1 MDGRRRDGTENE
13 LHRMDDMKT
22 STETTPPSGQT
33 DSRWGFWLLLVIF
46 LTFATNLCAGV
57 LVAPTVI
64 FISDKNR
71 TGRVDV
77 QNPTQQPREVTIHFA
92 YGLPESDTLGNVT
105 VQLKDSGVVDSR
117 AAVEWVKAF
126 PRKLVIPPGG
136 TQVVRIVATPPPGLA
151 DGEYWARI
159 VVRSQE
165 GVMADTAT
173 LASGQIST
181 KLNMIM
187 QTAIMLKYR
196 KGNLAAKLEMPRV
209 KATKND
215 SMVVV
220 MTDFNNLGNASYVGM
235 LNVRVLDAD
244 KKEITKQ
251 QSDLAVY
258 RGLRRRMEL
267 PLKNGIGK
275 LPLQVEISVTTD
287 GRTDIAPEDLIR
299 GNKIQ
304 ELVTVE

>member
-1 MDGRRRDGTENE
+1 MNTST
-13 LHRMDDMKT
+13 KT
-22 STETTPPSGQT
+22 SPPSGQT

-46 LTFATNLCAGV
+46 LTLSTNLFAGV
-57 LVAPTVI
+57 LVAPTVV
-64 FISDKNR
+64 FISDKSR
-71 TGRVDV
+71 TGRLEV
-77 QNPTQQPREVTIHFA
+77 QNPTAQPREVTIHFA
-92 YGLPESDTLGNVT
+92 YGLPESDSLGNVS
-105 VQLKDSGVVDSR
+105 VVLKDTGVIDSR

-126 PRKLVIPPGG
+126 PRKLVIPPGA
-136 TQVVRIVATPPPGLA
+136 TQIVRITANPPAGIA

-165 GVMADTAT
+165 GVMVDTAT

-196 KGNLAAKLEMPRV
+196 KGSLAAKLEMPKV
-209 KATKND
+209 KAVKND

-220 MTDFNNLGNASYVGM
+220 MTDFNNLGNASYVGL

-251 QSDLAVY
+251 QSDIAVY

-275 LPLQVEISVTTD
+275 LPLQVEISVSTD
-287 GRTDIAPEDLIR
+287 GRTDLAPDDVIR

>member
-1 MDGRRRDGTENE
+1 MNTST
-13 LHRMDDMKT
+13 KT
-22 STETTPPSGQT
+22 SPSSGQT

-46 LTFATNLCAGV
+46 LTFSTNLLAGV
-57 LVAPTVI
+57 LVAPTVV
-64 FISDKNR
+64 FISDKSR
-71 TGRVDV
+71 TGRLEV

-92 YGLPESDTLGNVT
+92 YGLPESDSLGNVS
-105 VQLKDSGVVDSR
+105 VVLKDSGVVDSR

-126 PRKLVIPPGG
+126 PRKLVIPPGA
-136 TQVVRIVATPPPGLA
+136 TQIVRITANPPAGIA

-165 GVMADTAT
+165 GVVVDTST

-196 KGNLAAKLEMPRV
+196 KGNLAAKLEMQ
-209 KATKND
+209 KAKAVKND

-251 QSDLAVY
+251 QSDIAVY

-287 GRTDIAPEDLIR
+287 GRSDLAPDDVIR
-299 GNKIQ
+299 GNRIQ
-304 ELVTVE
+304 ELVAVE